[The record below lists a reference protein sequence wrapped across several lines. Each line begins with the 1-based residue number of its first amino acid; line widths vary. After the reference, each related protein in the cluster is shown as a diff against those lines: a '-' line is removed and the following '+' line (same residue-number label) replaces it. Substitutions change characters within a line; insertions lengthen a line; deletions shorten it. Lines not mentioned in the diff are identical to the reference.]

1 MEQPPPSLDA
11 PRAGAQRADGSSS
24 VKSATRTLDILEFV
38 VGHGRPV
45 SAAEIAA
52 TLGIPISS
60 LSYLLGTLIDRGYL
74 LRSGRLHSPGPALA
88 RLNTSARETVLAE
101 RVNARIRSLS
111 LQLNE
116 TAAFFVRQGY
126 EMEAIASEVSAQ
138 PLRYTVEIGRLL
150 PLHAFSAGKA
160 ILATFAPDE
169 LEQYFRTVELKAYT
183 PQTVTS
189 EALLREQLGR
199 IGRRGLARTSGEYTP
214 GIIGIGRSV
223 MTADGTL
230 LGAIS
235 VAIPAARAT
244 PALEER
250 AAMLLLRASDVLGG
264 VNGG

>member
-1 MEQPPPSLDA
+1 VQK
-11 PRAGAQRADGSSS
+11 ADGQKPDGAS

-60 LSYLLGTLIDRGYL
+60 LSYLLGTLIERRYL
-74 LRSGRLHSPGPALA
+74 IRSGRLHSPGPALTRLQTTEPAARISERVTA
-88 RLNTSARETVLAE
+88 RLRAIA
-101 RVNARIRSLS
+101 

-116 TAAFFVRQGY
+116 TAAFFVRHGY

-138 PLRYTVEIGRLL
+138 PLRYNVEVGRLL

-160 ILATFAPDE
+160 ILATFGKEE
-169 LEQYFRTVELKAYT
+169 LDDYFATETLTPFT
-183 PQTVTS
+183 PQTVTD
-189 EALLREQLGR
+189 EATLRDELSR
-199 IGRRGLARTSGEYTP
+199 IGRRGLARTSEEYTP

-223 MTADGTL
+223 IAADGSL
-230 LGAIS
+230 MGAIS
-235 VAIPAARAT
+235 IGIPAARAT

-250 AAMLLLRASDVLGG
+250 AAALIIRASDILGAG
-264 VNGG
+264 